1 MEFNMCNVIILLNKP
16 LEEDIPFTT
25 CSKAGRFRC
34 LLGFLCTQNISK
46 HAAGWGGGVYM
57 HFLTSLLFRIKIGT
71 MLSLLDRD
79 RGNKQNHQ
87 IIDFIILLHGAQH
100 PLTLK

>member
-34 LLGFLCTQNISK
+34 FWGFFNVRK
-46 HAAGWGGGVYM
+46 HAAGWGGG
-57 HFLTSLLFRIKIGT
+57 G
-71 MLSLLDRD
+71 
-79 RGNKQNHQ
+79 G
-87 IIDFIILLHGAQH
+87 DFHAFFNEFAVH
-100 PLTLK
+100 D